1 MKNFIQDFQ
10 SFISRGNVIDMA
22 VGVIVG
28 AAFSQIVNSLV
39 KDVVNPILGF
49 VIGSQ
54 DFSDLFVVL
63 SMPEGYAGPMTYA
76 ELTKAGATVLG
87 YGSFITAVFHFLLL
101 ALVIFSM
108 VRMVSKIRTRTE
120 ELLKAKEKEEE
131 EKVATPAAP
140 PPTPEDIQLLREIRD
155 LLKKEKA

>member
-1 MKNFIQDFQ
+1 MIKNVINEFKTFVM
-10 SFISRGNVIDMA
+10 RGNVIDMA

-49 VIGSQ
+49 VVGSQ
-54 DFSDLFVVL
+54 DFSDLFIVL

-101 ALVIFSM
+101 ALVVFSM
-108 VRMVSKIRTRTE
+108 VRVVSKIRTHAE

-131 EKVATPAAP
+131 KVAEPAAP
-140 PPTPEDIQLLREIRD
+140 PPTPEDIELLREIRD

>member
-140 PPTPEDIQLLREIRD
+140 PRTPEDIQLLREIRD

>member
-108 VRMVSKIRTRTE
+108 VRMVSQIRTRTE

>member
-120 ELLKAKEKEEE
+120 ELLKAKEKEE
-131 EKVATPAAP
+131 KVATPAAP

>member
-1 MKNFIQDFQ
+1 MKKFIQDFQ

-49 VIGSQ
+49 VVGSQ
-54 DFSDLFVVL
+54 DFSDLFIVL
-63 SMPEGYAGPMTYA
+63 SMPEGYADPMSYA

-101 ALVIFSM
+101 ALVVFSM
-108 VRMVSKIRTRTE
+108 VRVVSKIRTHAE
-120 ELLKAKEKEEE
+120 ELLKAKKKEE
-131 EKVATPAAP
+131 EKVAAPAAP
-140 PPTPEDIQLLREIRD
+140 PPTPEDIELLREIRD

>member
-131 EKVATPAAP
+131 EKVATPGAP
-140 PPTPEDIQLLREIRD
+140 TPTPEDIQLLREIRD